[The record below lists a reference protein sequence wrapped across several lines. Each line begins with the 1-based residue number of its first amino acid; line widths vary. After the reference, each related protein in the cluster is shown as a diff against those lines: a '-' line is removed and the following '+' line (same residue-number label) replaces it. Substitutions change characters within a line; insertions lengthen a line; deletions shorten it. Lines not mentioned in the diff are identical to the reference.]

1 MITTLNLL
9 IAGCILTSIVIVL
22 LLRRLCQKN
31 QENRQHQQ
39 ELQSYQGKLN
49 AKNQEIVLAYESFA
63 LSTRALT
70 AARVKAVES
79 VQVKAEF
86 LANMS
91 HEIRTPMAGVLGM
104 AELLQKSKL
113 LPQQQE
119 LTDNIITSA
128 KNLLKILNEI
138 LDQSKL
144 DAGKLE
150 LDQKDFH
157 LLSFME
163 DTVDLFLPKI
173 SAKALEL
180 KLELSPQL
188 PDGIHADSL
197 RINQVL
203 SNLLSNALKFT
214 SAGFICVTVKH
225 TPKDNGEMLLH
236 FSVSDTGIGLTQ
248 KEQEKLFSP
257 FTQADSSTTRK
268 YGGTGL
274 GLSIS
279 KKLVE
284 LMGGKIG
291 IDSIKGQG
299 SRFWFTVLCQPACKS
314 VVTKKAKNTQHEWLS
329 NRSLKILLV
338 EDTRMLQ
345 QLMLAVL
352 GSLTHA
358 VAVAGNGVEALGQLK
373 SGDFDLVLMDIRMPI
388 MDGIETTKVIRSW
401 DCINSTIP
409 IIALTADIDS
419 RNIKQYL
426 ASGMDAVCAKPLDL
440 PVLLTIINKLMQ
452 EEIHHQ
458 KTPLEQIEQIE
469 LINSDYNS

>member
-1 MITTLNLL
+1 MTTAINLL
-9 IAGCILTSIVIVL
+9 IAGWLLTSIVIVL
-22 LLRRLCQKN
+22 LLKRQSQKH
-31 QENRQHQQ
+31 QETLQLQQ
-39 ELQSYQGKLN
+39 QLKSYQCKLN
-49 AKNQEIVLAYESFA
+49 AKDQEIVLAYESFA
-63 LSTRALT
+63 LSTKELT
-70 AARVKAVES
+70 SARLKAIES

-104 AELLQKSKL
+104 AELLQQSNL

-119 LTDNIITSA
+119 VTDNIITSA

-150 LDQKDFH
+150 LDHKDFH
-157 LLSFME
+157 LLSFIE

-173 SAKALEL
+173 KSKALEL
-180 KLELSPQL
+180 KIELAPNL
-188 PDGIHADSL
+188 PEGIHADSL

-214 SAGFICVTVKH
+214 ATGFICVSVDH
-225 TPKDNGEMLLH
+225 TPTDNGKISLQ
-236 FSVSDTGIGLTQ
+236 FSVSDTGIGLTPNEQ
-248 KEQEKLFSP
+248 KKLFAP

-284 LMGGKIG
+284 LMGGRIG
-291 IDSIKGQG
+291 IDSIKDQG
-299 SRFWFTVLCQPACKS
+299 SRFWFTVLCQPACKQVRCRKS
-314 VVTKKAKNTQHEWLS
+314 KDTNNKWVS
-329 NRSLKILLV
+329 NRSLKLLLV

-345 QLMLAVL
+345 RLMLAVL
-352 GSLTHA
+352 GNLNHV
-358 VAVAGNGVEALGQLK
+358 VAVASNGEEVLSQLK
-373 SGDFDLVLMDIRMPI
+373 HGDFDLVLMDIRMPV
-388 MDGIETTKVIRSW
+388 MDGLEATKVIRSW
-401 DCINSTIP
+401 GCTKSTIP

-419 RNIKQYL
+419 QNIKQYL
-426 ASGMDAVCAKPLDL
+426 ANGMDAVCAKPLDL
-440 PVLLTIINKLMQ
+440 PVLLKLMNELLA
-452 EEIHHQ
+452 EEVHRQRSPREQ
-458 KTPLEQIEQIE
+458 KE
-469 LINSDYNS
+469 LISNDLN